1 MSKQESVELSVFEY
15 LYRDGGNFKTQ
26 GAVVLRG
33 YQAEAEG
40 VILGCLDW
48 GRQFVAEQV
57 GIPSLCA
64 AHWIAVGEG
73 PSELD
78 HAYHEMLRLRRA
90 SAQARDLI
98 PSGTLAAL
106 LAKMQAAAGRW
117 DVRLSPNCDL

>member
-1 MSKQESVELSVFEY
+1 MEQRLSILEY
-15 LYRDGGNFKTQ
+15 MYRDAGNFKTH
-26 GAVVLRG
+26 GTLVLRG
-33 YQAEAEG
+33 YEAGAEA
-40 VILGCLDW
+40 VILSCLEW
-48 GRQFVAEQV
+48 GKQFVAEQV

-90 SAQARDLI
+90 SAQERDLI

-106 LAKMQAAAGRW
+106 LTRMQAAAGRW
-117 DVRLSPNCDL
+117 DVRLSPNCDV